1 MGRQNVLPLD
11 LFHHRKLNVAKSKT
25 TEQKASNIPSPSGT
39 AHQVTMTCYRAAG
52 VECKERP
59 KSLPASCT
67 GLVIRVIITFAI

>member
-39 AHQVTMTCYRAAG
+39 AHQVTMTCYREQVWNARSAQRASQLAA
-52 VECKERP
+52 
-59 KSLPASCT
+59 
-67 GLVIRVIITFAI
+67 LVWL